1 MLKVGSA
8 TNPPEGVWIWG
19 GADIPRLIFTR
30 KLRHGKTEQVV
41 ADSPV
46 ALNARSGLPLVLFS

>member
-1 MLKVGSA
+1 MKAGSA
-8 TNPPEGVWIWG
+8 TNDPDGVCMWG
-19 GADIPRLIFTR
+19 GAEIPRLILTR
-30 KLRHGKTEQVV
+30 KLRQGKTEQVV

>member
-1 MLKVGSA
+1 MKVGSA
-8 TNPPEGVWIWG
+8 TNAPDGVCIWG

-30 KLRHGKTEQVV
+30 KLRHGKTEHVV

-46 ALNARSGLPLVLFS
+46 ALKAKSGLPLVLFS